1 MAEGFEE
8 FDEKFARGFA
18 AAFAEVSVVLDERAA
33 GVKLTGVGVVSSTAE
48 KYSGKVQQ
56 QSHSSAMRRVP

>member
-18 AAFAEVSVVLDERAA
+18 AAFAEVSVVLDERARQLGHGGISLIA
-33 GVKLTGVGVVSSTAE
+33 NSTGISIEGLSI
-48 KYSGKVQQ
+48 
-56 QSHSSAMRRVP
+56 